1 MKTLS
6 WLLITAAV
14 TFLLIPRAVAEECD
28 PYQEPYQCCSPY
40 CDDVW
45 MDAYTVFWVD
55 DDGWAIA
62 LNFTEDASY
71 CDHEPIAYSNVT
83 LTMPGGYSVYA
94 EAWGYYGAAEAIA
107 IADASY
113 EDGNGSISGNNQ
125 VTYTCGALFWWISF
139 PIQIRGAVTVST
151 TATQDPGTGCDSFPC
166 SNPAKCN
173 QVNSCTPE
181 TSPPTC
187 SVNGRKV
194 IEFAQLCPPAYES
207 GFIVWKI
214 SAGSWNCVSKGR
226 TSTPYFGQIPG
237 NCTNCPSQYYGDHG
251 GYVRWGAESSYL

>member
-6 WLLITAAV
+6 WRFITAAV

-28 PYQEPYQCCSPY
+28 PYQEPYQCCGPY

-83 LTMPGGYSVYA
+83 LTMPSGYSVYA

-113 EDGNGSISGNNQ
+113 EDGNGSVSGNNQ
-125 VTYTCGALFWWISF
+125 VTYTCGALFWWIGF
-139 PIQIRGAVTVST
+139 TIQIRPAKTVTT
-151 TATQDPGTGCDSFPC
+151 TASQDPGTGTDCGVGEPC
-166 SNPAKCN
+166 NNPAICHV
-173 QVNSCTPE
+173 VNSCTQE

-187 SVNGRKV
+187 DASGTLKDY
-194 IEFAQLCPPAYES
+194 QPLCHQAHVKP
-207 GFIVWKI
+207 FIAWRI
-214 SAGSWNCVSKGR
+214 LGGSWHCSSVGDVEV
-226 TSTPYFGQIPG
+226 PYFGNIPG
-237 NCTNCPSQYYGDHG
+237 ECTNLP
-251 GYVRWGAESSYL
+251 